1 MKNTNLNTDNGS
13 NNILGKMYE
22 KLINNNINTFN
33 EDQEIRCE
41 TYDLILYELKRE
53 YDYKTYDE
61 IKYRITDGEP
71 PNEVF
76 YDVVLRGNYSSPL
89 IWLFK
94 RRLEDFIDEDSY
106 GRFYQ

>member
-1 MKNTNLNTDNGS
+1 MKNTNLNTDTGS

-22 KLINNNINTFN
+22 RLIKSNIETVN
-33 EDQEIRCE
+33 ENQEIRWE

-53 YDYKTYDE
+53 DDYKTYDE

-76 YDVVLRGNYSSPL
+76 YDVVLRGDYSSPL

>member
-1 MKNTNLNTDNGS
+1 MKNTNLNTDTSS

-22 KLINNNINTFN
+22 RLIKTNIDAIN
-33 EDQEIRCE
+33 EDQEIRWE

-53 YDYKTYDE
+53 DDYKTYDE
-61 IKYRITDGEP
+61 IKYRITDGES

-94 RRLEDFIDEDSY
+94 RRIEDFIDEDSY